1 MTPSSPP
8 SYTFLDTQRS
18 PLLTSLASKLP
29 NPSTNIPH
37 QTSIP
42 TAPPITDPTQSPPHT
57 GPNSPGPTFPTNQP
71 TSHEPNNIQTQTQNN
86 PLPPPIFDPP
96 NPQTNTNPVNE
107 PPRTH
112 PMITRSQSGIVKPI
126 ERLSLHTS
134 SLSPIPKSPFIALKD
149 PNWCNAMYDEYNALV
164 KNGTWILVPRPS
176 DVNLVRSMW
185 LFKHKFH
192 ADGTLSRYK
201 ARLVA
206 NGSNQQHGVDFDETF
221 SPVVKPA
228 TIRTVLSLAVSRQWP
243 IHQLDVKNAFL
254 NGDLSETV
262 YMHQPP
268 GFVDSRYPNHVCL
281 LQRSLYGLKQAPR
294 AWFQRFAGYAT
305 RAGFSPSRCDSSLF
319 IYTQG
324 SQVAYLLI
332 YVDDI
337 ILTASS
343 PVLLQQIVDSLHKEF
358 DMTDLGALNYFLGIS
373 AVRHPTGLFLSQKK
387 YARQL
392 LERAHMV
399 NCNPSRTPIDTDSK
413 LGPDGVPVQDPTL
426 YRSLAGGLQYLTFT
440 RPDLSYAVQQVCLYM
455 HDPRE
460 PHFAALKRIMR
471 YVQGTLE
478 LGLQLYASATTSLVG
493 YTDADWAGCPSTRRS
508 TSGYCVFLGDNLLSW
523 SAKRQHTISRSS
535 AEAEY
540 RGVANVV
547 AETAW
552 IRNLLRELH
561 SPLLTA
567 TLVYCD
573 NVSAVYMSAN
583 PVQHQRTKHIEIDI
597 HFVRDMVKAG
607 HVRVLHVPSRFQYAD
622 IFTKGLPSA
631 LFEDFR
637 SSLSVR
643 PPPAPTAGAY

>member
-1 MTPSSPP
+1 
-8 SYTFLDTQRS
+8 
-18 PLLTSLASKLP
+18 
-29 NPSTNIPH
+29 
-37 QTSIP
+37 
-42 TAPPITDPTQSPPHT
+42 
-57 GPNSPGPTFPTNQP
+57 
-71 TSHEPNNIQTQTQNN
+71 
-86 PLPPPIFDPP
+86 
-96 NPQTNTNPVNE
+96 
-107 PPRTH
+107 
-112 PMITRSQSGIVKPI
+112 MITRSQSGIVKPI
-126 ERLSLHTS
+126 ESLSLYTS
-134 SLSPIPKSPFIALKD
+134 SLSPIPKSSFIGLKD
-149 PNWCNAMYDEYNALV
+149 PNWCNSMYDEYNALV

-185 LFKHKFH
+185 LFKHKFY

-201 ARLVA
+201 ARLVT
-206 NGSNQQHGVDFDETF
+206 NGSNQQHGIDFDKTF
-221 SPVVKPA
+221 SLVVKPA
-228 TIRTVLSLAVSRQWP
+228 T
-243 IHQLDVKNAFL
+243 
-254 NGDLSETV
+254 
-262 YMHQPP
+262 
-268 GFVDSRYPNHVCL
+268 C
-281 LQRSLYGLKQAPR
+281 APR

-305 RAGFSPSRCDSSLF
+305 RAGFSPRRCDSSLF
-319 IYTQG
+319 IYTKG
-324 SQVAYLLI
+324 SQ
-332 YVDDI
+332 
-337 ILTASS
+337 
-343 PVLLQQIVDSLHKEF
+343 F
-358 DMTDLGALNYFLGIS
+358 DMIDLGALNYFLGIS

-392 LERAHMV
+392 LERAHIV
-399 NCNPSRTPIDTDSK
+399 NCNPSRTPIDTDTK
-413 LGPDGVPVQDPTL
+413 LGPGDVPIQDPTL
-426 YRSLAGGLQYLTFT
+426 YRSLAGGLQ
-440 RPDLSYAVQQVCLYM
+440 
-455 HDPRE
+455 E
-460 PHFAALKRIMR
+460 PHFAALKRILR

-597 HFVRDMVKAG
+597 HFVRDMVKTG

>member
-1 MTPSSPP
+1 M
-8 SYTFLDTQRS
+8 
-18 PLLTSLASKLP
+18 
-29 NPSTNIPH
+29 
-37 QTSIP
+37 
-42 TAPPITDPTQSPPHT
+42 
-57 GPNSPGPTFPTNQP
+57 
-71 TSHEPNNIQTQTQNN
+71 
-86 PLPPPIFDPP
+86 
-96 NPQTNTNPVNE
+96 V
-107 PPRTH
+107 
-112 PMITRSQSGIVKPI
+112 TRSQAGIVKPI
-126 ERLSLHTS
+126 DRLSLHTS
-134 SLSPIPKSPFIALKD
+134 PLSPIPKSPFLALKD
-149 PNWCNAMYDEYNALV
+149 PNWSNDMHDEYNALV

-176 DVNLVRSMW
+176 NVNLVRSMW

-206 NGSNQQHGVDFDETF
+206 NGSSQQLGVDFDETF

-228 TIRTVLSLAVSRQWP
+228 TIRTVLSLVVSRRWP

-268 GFVDSRYPNHVCL
+268 GFVDSRYPHHVCL

-343 PVLLQQIVDSLHKEF
+343 SVLLRQIIDSLHKEF

-373 AVRHPTGLFLSQKK
+373 VVRHSTGLFLSQKK
-387 YARQL
+387 YALQL

-399 NCNPSRTPIDTDSK
+399 NCNPSRTPVDTDSK

-440 RPDLSYAVQQVCLYM
+440 RPNLSYAVQQICLYM

-471 YVQGTLE
+471 YVQGTLD
-478 LGLQLYASATTSLVG
+478 LGLHLYASATTSLVG

-523 SAKRQHTISRSS
+523 SAKRQHTISHSS

-547 AETAW
+547 TETAW

-573 NVSAVYMSAN
+573 NVSAAYMSAN

-607 HVRVLHVPSRFQYAD
+607 HVRILHVPSRFQYAD

-631 LFEDFR
+631 LFKDFR
-637 SSLSVR
+637 SNCSNCGGVLVIYFWILAVYKSSQDSSFNGQVNIQSQVINM
-643 PPPAPTAGAY
+643 YYLEFYYIVCFN

>member
-8 SYTFLDTQRS
+8 SYTFLDT
-18 PLLTSLASKLP
+18 TLASPILHHILNAK
-29 NPSTNIPH
+29 TQQPH
-37 QTSIP
+37 
-42 TAPPITDPTQSPPHT
+42 
-57 GPNSPGPTFPTNQP
+57 
-71 TSHEPNNIQTQTQNN
+71 IQTQPNSNQQPNN
-86 PLPPPIFDPP
+86 PLPNTRPPMQAQQPQNHTGPSTNAYELPIHNPMTHPPYDPP
-96 NPQTNTNPVNE
+96 TNHVPE
-107 PPRTH
+107 PTRTH
-112 PMITRSQSGIVKPI
+112 RMVTRSQAGIVKPI
-126 ERLSLHTS
+126 DRLSLHTS
-134 SLSPIPKSPFIALKD
+134 PLSPIPKSPFLALKD
-149 PNWCNAMYDEYNALV
+149 PNWSNAMHDEYNALV

-176 DVNLVRSMW
+176 NVNLVRSMW

-206 NGSNQQHGVDFDETF
+206 NGSSQQLGVDFDETF

-228 TIRTVLSLAVSRQWP
+228 TIRTVLSLVVSRRWP

-268 GFVDSRYPNHVCL
+268 GFVDSRYPHHVCL

-343 PVLLQQIVDSLHKEF
+343 SVLLRQIIDSLHKEF

-373 AVRHPTGLFLSQKK
+373 VVRHSTGLFLSQKK
-387 YARQL
+387 YALQL

-399 NCNPSRTPIDTDSK
+399 NCNPSRTPVDTDSK

-440 RPDLSYAVQQVCLYM
+440 RPDLSYAVQQICLYM

-460 PHFAALKRIMR
+460 PHFAALKRILR
-471 YVQGTLE
+471 YVQGTLD
-478 LGLQLYASATTSLVG
+478 LGLHLYASATTSLVG

-607 HVRVLHVPSRFQYAD
+607 HVRILHVLSRF
-622 IFTKGLPSA
+622 
-631 LFEDFR
+631 
-637 SSLSVR
+637 
-643 PPPAPTAGAY
+643 

>member
-1 MTPSSPP
+1 M
-8 SYTFLDTQRS
+8 
-18 PLLTSLASKLP
+18 
-29 NPSTNIPH
+29 
-37 QTSIP
+37 
-42 TAPPITDPTQSPPHT
+42 
-57 GPNSPGPTFPTNQP
+57 
-71 TSHEPNNIQTQTQNN
+71 
-86 PLPPPIFDPP
+86 
-96 NPQTNTNPVNE
+96 V
-107 PPRTH
+107 
-112 PMITRSQSGIVKPI
+112 TRSQAGIVKPI
-126 ERLSLHTS
+126 DRLSLHTS
-134 SLSPIPKSPFIALKD
+134 PLSPIPKSPFLALKD
-149 PNWCNAMYDEYNALV
+149 PNWSNAMHDEYNALV

-176 DVNLVRSMW
+176 NVNLVRSMW

-206 NGSNQQHGVDFDETF
+206 NGSSQQLGVDFDETF

-228 TIRTVLSLAVSRQWP
+228 TIRTVLSLAVSRRWP

-268 GFVDSRYPNHVCL
+268 GFVDSRYPHHVCL

-343 PVLLQQIVDSLHKEF
+343 SVLLRQIIDSLHKEF

-373 AVRHPTGLFLSQKK
+373 VVRHSTGLFLSQKK
-387 YARQL
+387 YALQL

-399 NCNPSRTPIDTDSK
+399 NCNPSRTPVDTDSK

-440 RPDLSYAVQQVCLYM
+440 RPDLSYAVQQICLYM

-471 YVQGTLE
+471 YVQGTLD
-478 LGLQLYASATTSLVG
+478 LGLHLYASATTSLVG

-607 HVRVLHVPSRFQYAD
+607 HVRILHVPSRFQYAD
-622 IFTKGLPSA
+622 IFTKGLPST

-637 SSLSVR
+637 SNLSVR
-643 PPPAPTAGAY
+643 PPPAQIAGAY

>member
-1 MTPSSPP
+1 M
-8 SYTFLDTQRS
+8 
-18 PLLTSLASKLP
+18 
-29 NPSTNIPH
+29 
-37 QTSIP
+37 
-42 TAPPITDPTQSPPHT
+42 
-57 GPNSPGPTFPTNQP
+57 
-71 TSHEPNNIQTQTQNN
+71 
-86 PLPPPIFDPP
+86 
-96 NPQTNTNPVNE
+96 V
-107 PPRTH
+107 
-112 PMITRSQSGIVKPI
+112 TRSQAGIVKPI
-126 ERLSLHTS
+126 DRLSLHTS
-134 SLSPIPKSPFIALKD
+134 PLSPIPKSPFLALKD
-149 PNWCNAMYDEYNALV
+149 PNWSNAMHDEYNALV

-176 DVNLVRSMW
+176 NVNLVRSMW

-206 NGSNQQHGVDFDETF
+206 NGSSQQLGVDFDETF

-228 TIRTVLSLAVSRQWP
+228 TIRTVLSLAVSRRWP

-268 GFVDSRYPNHVCL
+268 GFVDSRYPHHVCL

-343 PVLLQQIVDSLHKEF
+343 SVLLRQIIDSLHKEF

-373 AVRHPTGLFLSQKK
+373 AVRHSTGLFLSQKK
-387 YARQL
+387 YALQL

-399 NCNPSRTPIDTDSK
+399 NCNPSRTPVDTDSK

-440 RPDLSYAVQQVCLYM
+440 RPDLSYAVQQICLYM

-471 YVQGTLE
+471 YVQGTLD
-478 LGLQLYASATTSLVG
+478 LGLHLYASATTSLVG

-607 HVRVLHVPSRFQYAD
+607 HVRILHVPSRFQYAD

-643 PPPAPTAGAY
+643 PPPAQTAGAY